1 MPEGNFLEKYCCYGI
16 FFLILT
22 NLILFEDLDKFLYN
36 KLRTDISLFM
46 RDNMNLISYILQYE
60 NTLFGD
66 GLMICTC
73 QKTSINPYKIYCPGN
88 V

>member
-46 RDNMNLISYILQYE
+46 RE
-60 NTLFGD
+60 T
-66 GLMICTC
+66 
-73 QKTSINPYKIYCPGN
+73 
-88 V
+88 